1 MNRLER
7 APSYILSDL
16 LLGSEWN
23 ACSREQLIEH
33 NVGWLLNV
41 GFPQC
46 HNHFISETD
55 NYQYLSFEVND
66 QVDENWFQLL
76 QSSLIFIGK
85 TTHQKEKKIVFIN

>member
-33 NVGWLLNV
+33 NVGWILNV
-41 GFPQC
+41 GLPQC
-46 HNHFISETD
+46 TNHFISETE
-55 NYQYLSFEVND
+55 NYQYLAIEIEPNEQDWLQALESSFN
-66 QVDENWFQLL
+66 
-76 QSSLIFIGK
+76 FIGR
-85 TTHQKEKKIVFIN
+85 ILSL